1 MAKQSGEERRSAILY
16 ALEQHN
22 ELPIEAF
29 VQQFTVSAAT
39 IRNDLHHLAQH
50 RLITRTHGGARAI
63 RNREFELSLV
73 ARTQQ
78 QPDTKITI
86 ARYAA
91 RLINDGDTIFI
102 DSSSTSFALV
112 PFLGRRRNLTVVTN
126 SLSVS
131 QALIEYP
138 AINVVICGGR
148 IRHISQSVVD
158 LHSIG
163 LIQQLR
169 ITTGF
174 FGAHGINIRTGL
186 TDISREEADA
196 KQIIHQQCR
205 RTVALLDASKMNRIG
220 QYPFIATNQIHT
232 LISDFAADNTVIE
245 ALRNHGV
252 HCFLA
257 N

>member
-16 ALEQHN
+16 ALEQQN
-22 ELPIEAF
+22 ELSIEAF
-29 VQQFTVSAAT
+29 VTQFRVSAAT
-39 IRNDLHHLAQH
+39 IRNDLHQLATH
-50 RLITRTHGGARAI
+50 RLLTRTHGGARAI
-63 RNREFELSLV
+63 RNREFELSLA

-78 QPDTKITI
+78 QPDTKVAI

-91 RLINDGDTIFI
+91 RLVNDGDTVFI
-102 DSSSTSFALV
+102 DSSSTTFALV
-112 PFLGRRRNLTVVTN
+112 PFLGRRRNLTVITN

-131 QALIEYP
+131 HALIEYP
-138 AINVVICGGR
+138 AVNVIICGGR
-148 IRHISQSVVD
+148 IRHISQSIVD

-174 FGAHGINIRTGL
+174 FGAHGVSVRTGL

-205 RTVALLDASKMNRIG
+205 RTVALLDASKLNRIG
-220 QYPFIATNQIHT
+220 QYPFIPTHQIHT
-232 LISDFAADNTVIE
+232 LISDFAADNAVIE

>member
-1 MAKQSGEERRSAILY
+1 MPKQSGEERRSAILY

-22 ELPIEAF
+22 ELPIETF
-29 VQQFTVSAAT
+29 VQQFDVSAAT
-39 IRNDLHHLAQH
+39 IRNDLQHLAQH

-63 RNREFELSLV
+63 RNREFELSLI

-78 QPDTKITI
+78 QPDTKIAI
-86 ARYAA
+86 ARYAS

-102 DSSSTSFALV
+102 DSSSTTFALI

-138 AINVVICGGR
+138 AINIVMCGGR

-158 LHSIG
+158 IHSIG
-163 LIQQLR
+163 VIQQLR

-174 FGAHGINIRTGL
+174 FGAHGINVRTGL
-186 TDISREEADA
+186 TDISHEEANT

-220 QYPFIATNQIHT
+220 KYPFVPTNQLHT

>member
-1 MAKQSGEERRSAILY
+1 MPKQSGEERRSAILY

-22 ELPIEAF
+22 ELPIETF
-29 VQQFTVSAAT
+29 VQQFAVSAAT
-39 IRNDLHHLAQH
+39 IRNDLQHLAQH

-78 QPDTKITI
+78 QPDTKIAI
-86 ARYAA
+86 ARYAS

-102 DSSSTSFALV
+102 DSSSTTFALI

-138 AINVVICGGR
+138 AINIVMCGGR

-158 LHSIG
+158 IHSIG
-163 LIQQLR
+163 VIQQLR

-174 FGAHGINIRTGL
+174 FGAHGINVRTGL
-186 TDISREEADA
+186 TDISHEEANT

-220 QYPFIATNQIHT
+220 QYPFVPTNQLHT

>member
-1 MAKQSGEERRSAILY
+1 MSKQSGEERRSAILY
-16 ALEQHN
+16 ALEQHH
-22 ELPIEAF
+22 ELPIETF
-29 VQQFTVSAAT
+29 VQQFKVSAAT
-39 IRNDLHHLAQH
+39 IRNDLQQLAQH
-50 RLITRTHGGARAI
+50 RLLTRTHGGARAI
-63 RNREFELSLV
+63 RNREFELSLA

-78 QPDTKITI
+78 QPDTKIAI
-86 ARYAA
+86 ARYAS
-91 RLINDGDTIFI
+91 RLVNDGDTIFI
-102 DSSSTSFALV
+102 DSSSTTFALI
-112 PFLGRRRNLTVVTN
+112 PFLARRRNLTVVTN

-138 AINVVICGGR
+138 AINIILCGGR

-158 LHSIG
+158 IHSIG
-163 LIQQLR
+163 VIQQLR

-174 FGAHGINIRTGL
+174 FGAHGINVRTGL
-186 TDISREEADA
+186 TDISREEANT

-220 QYPFIATNQIHT
+220 QYPFIPTNQLNT
-232 LISDFAADNTVIE
+232 LISDFAADNTIIE
-245 ALRNHGV
+245 TLRNHGV